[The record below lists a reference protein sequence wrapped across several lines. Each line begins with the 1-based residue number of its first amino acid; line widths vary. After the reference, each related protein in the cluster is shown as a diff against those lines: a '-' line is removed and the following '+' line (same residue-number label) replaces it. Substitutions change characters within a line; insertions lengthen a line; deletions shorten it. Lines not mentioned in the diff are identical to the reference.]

1 MDGPKVCLFQ
11 WRIVGFC
18 VPKWRIKVL
27 PTAGEKML
35 ETCKLWSKNHQQYPA
50 KDCLVFLRNHDS
62 WSAGDELVPVRLFG
76 WWLSGHS
83 DTGGSPICVEIV
95 KLTTTSPRNIVTI
108 LPTSIDFENHPVLE
122 ARASESSNPQHTAG
136 LVAGTVAKSP
146 QSMTHFRVL
155 QDRPE
160 IDPSC
165 HFVDCYSC
173 RWFAYG
179 RFLICI

>member
-76 WWLSGHS
+76 WWLKRPFGHRGF
-83 DTGGSPICVEIV
+83 TY
-95 KLTTTSPRNIVTI
+95 L
-108 LPTSIDFENHPVLE
+108 
-122 ARASESSNPQHTAG
+122 
-136 LVAGTVAKSP
+136 
-146 QSMTHFRVL
+146 
-155 QDRPE
+155 RP
-160 IDPSC
+160 
-165 HFVDCYSC
+165 DC
-173 RWFAYG
+173 
-179 RFLICI
+179 